1 MAESKFLK
9 YQDPSGAGLA
19 EECDVFIEVAEVP
32 CEEGKCFENSTAITP
47 NWRKLDNKDVFL
59 NEKKCLYQVVIE
71 TKYTTTLEDGA
82 DALDTRYE
90 QYAGAAITTLLE
102 ANNKDTGAAAIRTIE
117 KVLEYTDW
125 YLDERPKSRLRLLY
139 SVPYSDIYLI
149 EEAEDEE
156 DSSLSESGDTEAT
169 YTIQDLK
176 SKLIA
181 VRKGLHL
188 YGRYLKVYRILD
200 GGNLFY
206 QNGAAAGTPF
216 PLEEYGDWG
225 VLGGS
230 FLGRLLP
237 QLDKFLNS
245 KGYNIRGVGGLKG
258 MFGDTV
264 EKVTFTFS
272 AEYTLKKLMIYTT
285 ECGEKPILFIKKLTG
300 LTGNTNY
307 DAWSDPTSMAY
318 LARLDDMVRDLSARE
333 PIPWLEFVKTHTYPT
348 IYSSINQGYANTD
361 PENSIGSCVAAAL
374 KNEAK
379 QLGQDILDPAFGIG
393 DAIAYQFNKHLC
405 RDDPKDVIKD
415 EMQAGLVWGLNS
427 VGERGTDID
436 PETNEVTERKVLKE
450 LRDMAAVQAGETVGL
465 TDATFE
471 EFCNKVKTDAIGD
484 LGALWEEGFDKI
496 KLCGL
501 YNMLISSV
509 KCLFSGLTL
518 EESLSTIAESA
529 LRAMSLENFG
539 SLLPGLPPEKQAEI
553 DALVKSKFESGDFF
567 SGAPSSEGNLEYT
580 KPWEDEELVQDQQE
594 NQMKS
599 GITGETTVPA
609 GPITEPTDPTR
620 RTLAKQ
626 LDFGSAAKKELDPNN
641 VFEAYILALIEVYS
655 ENYFELLEELNKFPG
670 AQLIATIIATM
681 DCPRGPVADPSFF
694 DIIKDVQLPFCQ
706 NANEIQ
712 FPPLGNPFG
721 WIPEV
726 KDITKILWLAV
737 QTAIQEAI
745 VAIMLKLMLK
755 VCQTIGSAACAVA
768 QVAATRAAALL
779 NNKSN
784 FSDLIK
790 ESICGDDA
798 DAEQIDNTIV
808 DMFADLGAGAAA
820 LADTEQVISF
830 TEDVSAAVTKAELA
844 NAFLGDCSDEFLT
857 IVNTLLVYEYPDFL
871 AALPNKQRICNFFGN
886 MGNLMPSDFRDDLR
900 EMGNDF
906 PDAPLAPA
914 NPSLCATDEQI
925 EDFCALRSELLS
937 GRATE
942 EQIAKL
948 CERDGPLEDL
958 KDLADVLQGG
968 LPTDELP
975 PLVSD
980 PGCDNGILP
989 FESDEAKAVATASL
1003 NGVLEQLKADFATD
1017 MLGNGPGEAN
1027 WGFVNMILSDT
1038 MGNPYTAH
1046 QRKAYNI
1053 RRYVN
1058 FYMADDDDPDV
1069 DTDGLISKLVAM
1081 IFPDPP
1087 KLQTQRGSFPY
1098 KVAAWLE
1105 DYMQDELTV
1114 DFKANNEYQAATTSD
1129 PASFKDAGVSTFGG
1143 GLNLL
1148 KSPILESSYNIEVKV
1163 EMTEDGEGE
1172 ISYVTKARKGDPD
1185 FYLDFKNNGRGFW
1198 ADGSSDIYDSGF
1210 KMEFYLS
1217 DLISGSAQ
1225 MIGTTPSSRQQPG
1238 PGSPRNRF
1246 DDNVRIKIITTDNG
1260 AFDPDKASNNTEN
1273 AVFND
1278 DKLEFIAADSILE
1291 EVDLDPYPKFLSTF
1305 RSYQEY
1311 LPQIVLLDEM
1321 IGAGTIAKSDIES
1334 SYNSIM
1340 NVIIQ
1345 DFIDKVSGNA
1355 DAFLYG
1361 ATYDDLS
1368 FDDVQY
1374 VVDDGQTESDGGT
1387 NYYEALVDDGEGGTR
1402 PIKNDDQILGLSRMQ
1417 YESEDEDANR
1427 VIYLEPGTFGGSY
1440 MNPPLYI
1447 KPLENKGWLG
1457 FIDVMFPDLSPCKPY
1472 KTDLI
1477 DFEDIQQKLSTSY
1490 PTIPEDERLKS
1501 DPDCVIE
1508 TPYARILERSAVAG
1522 IESIITAAIRIYTSV
1537 SFIKSMATFTKFYP
1551 SFPGVFSSL
1560 YAAYIV
1566 EEMESSFKD
1575 AQKPMWEMFNP
1586 FKDSEF
1592 WYAFLEQSV
1601 QLYSRR
1607 VDNGEISD
1615 PPSSVV
1621 EALVRL
1627 NDAQEKYHY
1636 PYKKDLKQSIDLG
1649 GIAATSAAGPVGAA
1663 AAAAR
1668 FAGAF
1673 MTLKEYRQQKN
1684 LEAIQETEEDAKAVL
1699 KELVVEQLNYMGEKF
1714 VENLKTVGMSP
1725 DIYDMSYYVLQEL
1738 SQGGSELTL
1747 DQEIEKEYEDLPEY
1761 DAANSA
1767 LNEEHYTN
1775 GGELAL
1781 PDGTEYVGYYHVGIE
1796 DSVTVYLTGEFSGK
1810 SVAVGE
1816 TLTPFANKVTVS
1828 IGDIAEYGDVSVDD
1842 SLPFVIE
1849 KYISINGT
1857 KKSPTRAVDIITG
1870 TSDQTQNIS
1879 DVYPGDLE
1887 LVTDTNG
1894 RVVGLTGELG
1904 VRHGLVFSVIIDGE
1918 EHEVTTVEVD
1928 ALDRP
1933 LSQIDPLEGKSLLLL
1948 CLINKL
1954 KEDDKFRLVTE
1965 YAFPLNKIVATL
1977 AIYNG
1982 LAFMP
1987 SIGEKV
1993 ADDGMSW
2000 GPGDGDGTTLETK
2013 PGVSVSFTDD
2023 EGDELATPEVSPSG
2037 DNEDAGG
2044 GGEGAWASAEDR
2056 KPGLFA
2062 GLFVNEWD
2070 NWDKTLLRNSK
2081 GRIKKIFKSY
2091 YNSRD
2096 FTPGQP
2102 DDSDSP
2108 GTAMTNEFKSR
2119 FKIKPGQHLLP
2130 WWKKRMLRTNPFN
2143 ADGELCEKKD

>member
-620 RTLAKQ
+620 RTLVQQ
-626 LDFGSAAKKELDPNN
+626 LDFGSAAKKQLSPNN

-975 PLVSD
+975 PLISD

-1003 NGVLEQLKADFATD
+1003 NGVLEQLKVAFAKD
-1017 MLGNGPGEAN
+1017 MLGTGPGEAN
-1027 WGFVNMILSDT
+1027 WGFINMILSDT
-1038 MGNPYTAH
+1038 MGNPLTAH
-1046 QRKAYNI
+1046 MRKASNM
-1053 RRYVN
+1053 RKYVN
-1058 FYMADDDDPDV
+1058 FYMEEDDPDDSV
-1069 DTDGLISKLVAM
+1069 AGGLKALVAQ

-1087 KLQTQRGSFPY
+1087 KLQRQRGSFPY

-1105 DYMQDELTV
+1105 DYMQDTLTV
-1114 DFKANNEYQAATTSD
+1114 DFAANNEYQAATTSD

-1148 KSPILESSYNIEVKV
+1148 KSPVLQSGYNIEPKPDM
-1163 EMTEDGEGE
+1163 EEEE
-1172 ISYVTKARKGDPD
+1172 ISYTIKARKGTPD
-1185 FYLDFKNNGRGFW
+1185 FSLSFQNNGRGFW
-1198 ADGSSDIYDSGF
+1198 AEGSENIYDTAF
-1210 KMEFYLS
+1210 KLEFYLS
-1217 DLISGSAQ
+1217 DLISGPR
-1225 MIGTTPSSRQQPG
+1225 PSITYVTGEES
-1238 PGSPRNRF
+1238 RNRF
-1246 DDNVRIKIITTDNG
+1246 DDNVRIKITNTNNS
-1260 AFDPDKASNNTEN
+1260 AFDPDKDKNNDEIVTVEESK
-1273 AVFND
+1273 F
-1278 DKLEFIAADSILE
+1278 EFIAADSILE
-1291 EVDLDPYPKFLSTF
+1291 EVDLDSYTKFLSTF
-1305 RSYQEY
+1305 KDHQDY

-1321 IGAGTIAKSDIES
+1321 IGAGTIEKSDIES

-1340 NVIIQ
+1340 NVIIEK
-1345 DFIDKVSGNA
+1345 FIELIATNEN
-1355 DAFLYG
+1355 AFLYG
-1361 ATYDDLS
+1361 AQYDDLS
-1368 FDDVQY
+1368 FDDVEY
-1374 VVDDGQTESDGGT
+1374 VIAEPLSEEDGYMEDYPAGT
-1387 NYYEALVDDGEGGTR
+1387 NYYTVLVNVPASIEVGDVTIPNPLLYPFPLGKR
-1402 PIKNDDQILGLSRMQ
+1402 PLLNTDQIMGVSRMQ
-1417 YESEDEDANR
+1417 YEIDAGTYSDEDAENR
-1427 VIYLEPGTFGGSY
+1427 VIYLDPGTFGGSY

-1447 KPLENKGWLG
+1447 KPFENKGWLG
-1457 FIDVMFPDLSPCKPY
+1457 FMDVMFPDLSPCKPY

-1522 IESIITAAIRIYTSV
+1522 IESIITAAIRIYTSA

-1551 SFPGVFSSL
+1551 KFPDVFSSI
-1560 YAAYIV
+1560 YAAYII
-1566 EEMESSFKD
+1566 EEMEASFKD
-1575 AQKPMWEMFNP
+1575 AQKPGWEMFNP

-1607 VDNGEISD
+1607 VDNGEISE
-1615 PPSSVV
+1615 PPASVI

-1627 NDAQEKYHY
+1627 NDAQESYDY
-1636 PYKKDLKQSIDLG
+1636 PDKKMLEKAREDG
-1649 GIAATSAAGPVGAA
+1649 EAG
-1663 AAAAR
+1663 
-1668 FAGAF
+1668 
-1673 MTLKEYRQQKN
+1673 TLETLRGYRTDKN
-1684 LEAIQETEEDAKAVL
+1684 LEAIQETEEDAKMVM
-1699 KELVVEQLNYMGEKF
+1699 KELVIEQLNYMGEKF
-1714 VENLKTVGMSP
+1714 VENLETVGMSP
-1725 DIYDMSYYVLQEL
+1725 DIYDMSYYVLQDL
-1738 SQGGSELTL
+1738 SQGGSGL
-1747 DQEIEKEYEDLPEY
+1747 DLHQEIEQEYEDLPEY
-1761 DAANSA
+1761 DASNP
-1767 LNEEHYTN
+1767 LNNEEHYTN
-1775 GGELAL
+1775 GGEFAL
-1781 PDGTEYVGYYHVGIE
+1781 PAGTEYVGYYHVGVE
-1796 DSVTVYLTGEFSGK
+1796 EGATVYVTGEFSGK
-1810 SVAVGE
+1810 SVEGGE
-1816 TLTPFANKVTVS
+1816 TLTPFANKVIVP
-1828 IGDIAEYGDVSVDD
+1828 IGDIAGWDSVDVD
-1842 SLPFVIE
+1842 TSDISKPFVIE
-1849 KYISINGT
+1849 KYISIDGS
-1857 KKSPTRAVDIITG
+1857 KYSPTDAIDYLSSTHSNLG
-1870 TSDQTQNIS
+1870 QNIS

-1887 LVTDTNG
+1887 LVTNSNG
-1894 RVVGLTGELG
+1894 RVVGLKGELG
-1904 VRHGLVFSVIIDGE
+1904 IRHGLIFSVIIDGN
-1918 EHEVTTVEVD
+1918 EHTVTTVEVD

-1933 LSQIDPLEGKSLLLL
+1933 LSQLDPLEENSLLLL

-1954 KEDDKFRLVTE
+1954 KEDDKFRLVAE
-1965 YAFPLNKIVATL
+1965 YIFPLNKIVATL

-1993 ADDGMSW
+1993 ANTGESW
-2000 GPGDGDGTTLETK
+2000 GNETDLTTK
-2013 PGVSVSFTDD
+2013 PGVSVSFDD
-2023 EGDELATPEVSPSG
+2023 TTGVAEVESSG
-2037 DNEDAGG
+2037 E
-2044 GGEGAWASAEDR
+2044 EGAWASAEDR
-2056 KPGLFA
+2056 KPGFFA

-2070 NWDKTLLRNSK
+2070 NWDKTLLRNST

-2096 FTPGQP
+2096 FTPGRR

-2119 FKIKPGQHLLP
+2119 FKIKPGQQLLP
-2130 WWKKRMLRTNPFN
+2130 WWKKRMLRSSPFN